1 MCSRE
6 MTLVPPRGRGRDP
19 GCAEL
24 ACAECLDTQCLD
36 TQCLRCLPR
45 ARDLPSQ
52 SKEALGKE
60 MEFLESVEAKY
71 GASAQATPQSANPA
85 MESAAAMQSVGES
98 MSVEEAASAKG
109 EAPFQAGA
117 GTFVT
122 EGWGKGGCTWRRR
135 GRGRAGLLARGAT
148 RPLHA
153 VPHRPLAN
161 RAPVP
166 P

>member
-1 MCSRE
+1 M
-6 MTLVPPRGRGRDP
+6 PP
-19 GCAEL
+19 L
-24 ACAECLDTQCLD
+24 ST
-36 TQCLRCLPR
+36 R

-60 MEFLESVEAKY
+60 MEFLELVEAKY

-117 GTFVT
+117 GTVVT
-122 EGWGKGGCTWRRR
+122 EGWGEGGEGVR
-135 GRGRAGLLARGAT
+135 GGGGAG
-148 RPLHA
+148 
-153 VPHRPLAN
+153 V
-161 RAPVP
+161 APVYSPVAP
-166 P
+166 PALCTLCPIGLWPIEPPCTPNSP